1 MEQEAKNQAKARKR
15 DSKKCNDVQDKS
27 IETIKVNEAPQKKK
41 KRGRPSKL
49 SQLVETE
56 GQNITDE
63 TNWEE
68 KSNNGSEEEFYKEVY
83 NDAMEICEL

>member
-1 MEQEAKNQAKARKR
+1 M
-15 DSKKCNDVQDKS
+15 
-27 IETIKVNEAPQKKK
+27 NEAPQK

-68 KSNNGSEEEFYKEVY
+68 KSNNGS
-83 NDAMEICEL
+83 